1 MEFVRFVLRVRQ
13 TPQVIPVNSSRVKA
27 LGWQPP
33 TEDSNTGAL
42 FVTFTDGTT
51 GWYSEVPRD
60 VFEHVRDA
68 PSIGRELY
76 QAVIKQGYAFTRTQ

>member
-1 MEFVRFVLRVRQ
+1 M
-13 TPQVIPVNSSRVKA
+13 IPVNSSRVRA

-33 TEDSNTGAL
+33 TEDSNTG
-42 FVTFTDGTT
+42 VMYVDFTDGVS
-51 GWYSEVPRD
+51 GYYSDLPKD

-76 QAVIKQGYAFTRTQ
+76 HSVVKQGYLFTRTN